1 MAKKTPK
8 KKKPTA
14 ITKDKKTLSH
24 VKNAANSSQMK
35 RLLDAVGGLG
45 AIAGPTPAAKR
56 SLRRPLGFGSRRSGC
71 GATAARG
78 GSSKKSAC
86 VGVSLSCS

>member
-1 MAKKTPK
+1 MAKKKKTPAK
-8 KKKPTA
+8 KTA

-35 RLLDAVGGLG
+35 RLLDAVGGLD

-56 SLRRPLGFGSRRSGC
+56 GLRRDLGHPDH
-71 GATAARG
+71 TA
-78 GSSKKSAC
+78 
-86 VGVSLSCS
+86 